1 MKELQSTMEMH
12 EAEVKR
18 LLNDNQRAE
27 AEYLEQITSLQGTL
41 EIREAV
47 VDRLAL
53 EISQQKVAHG

>member
-1 MKELQSTMEMH
+1 MEVH

-18 LLNDNQRAE
+18 LLNDNQRAK

>member
-1 MKELQSTMEMH
+1 MEMH

>member
-1 MKELQSTMEMH
+1 MEVH

-18 LLNDNQRAE
+18 LLHDNQRAK
-27 AEYLEQITSLQGTL
+27 AEYLEQITSLQDTL

-47 VDRLAL
+47 VDRLEL